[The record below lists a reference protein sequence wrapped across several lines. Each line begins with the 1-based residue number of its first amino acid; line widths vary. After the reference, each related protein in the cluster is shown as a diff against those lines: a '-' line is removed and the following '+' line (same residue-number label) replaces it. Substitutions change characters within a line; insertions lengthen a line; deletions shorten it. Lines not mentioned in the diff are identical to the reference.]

1 MIISYAKS
9 CNACHLRDP
18 KIRCDRAALNMTVE
32 PVYRPGKQVFQALL
46 LWLAIIVAGRVP

>member
-1 MIISYAKS
+1 MIISCAKS

-32 PVYRPGKQVFQALL
+32 PVYRPGKEVFQALL